1 MLRGEDDVFYQGG
14 CMTPGA
20 RLSAAITIL
29 DRVLAG
35 TPAEQALTNWARASR
50 YAGSGDRFAIRDLV
64 FGAIRCR
71 RSHAALGGAMS
82 GRGLILGGLRD
93 AGIDAAALFTGE
105 GHAPLPLTDAE
116 AEAPPELPELVALD
130 CPDWLA
136 PRLRAALGPDFAA
149 VMAAL
154 RRRAPVFLR
163 VNTARLTRPEA
174 AAALATEEIAAKP
187 HPLADTALEV
197 TENARRIHLCRS
209 YLDGLVEVQDVASQA
224 VVQALPVAPGMR
236 VLDYCAGGGGKTLAL
251 AARCDLR
258 LFAHDADPARMRD
271 LPARAA
277 RAGVQVRLVDSAAA
291 RRQAPYD
298 LVLIDVPCSGSGSW
312 RRAPEAKWAL
322 TEARLD
328 QLCRT
333 QAALLDAAAPLVA
346 PGGRLAYVTCSL
358 LEAENQVQIA
368 TFLARTAGWQ
378 SLSGLRLTPLDGG
391 DGFFLATLGR
401 NI

>member
-1 MLRGEDDVFYQGG
+1 
-14 CMTPGA
+14 MTPAA
-20 RLSAAITIL
+20 RLSAAIAVL

-50 YAGSGDRFAIRDLV
+50 FAGSGDRFTIRDLV

-71 RSHAALGGAMS
+71 RSHAALGGALS

-136 PRLRAALGPDFAA
+136 PGLRAALGPDFAP
-149 VMAAL
+149 VMEAL
-154 RRRAPVFLR
+154 RSRAPVFLR

-174 AAALATEEIAAKP
+174 MAALAAEGIAAKP
-187 HPLADTALEV
+187 HPLAETALEV
-197 TENARRIHLCRS
+197 TQNARRIHLCQS
-209 YLDGLVEVQDVASQA
+209 YLTGLVEVQDVASQA
-224 VVQALPVAPGMR
+224 VVLALPVAPGMR

-258 LFAHDADPARMRD
+258 LFAHDADPHRMRD

-277 RAGVQVRLVDSAAA
+277 RAGVQVRLTDTAAT
-291 RRQAPYD
+291 RRAAPYD

-312 RRAPEAKWAL
+312 RRAPEGKWAL
-322 TEARLD
+322 DADRLAA
-328 QLCRT
+328 LGAT
-333 QAALLDAAAPLVA
+333 QAAILDAVAPLVS
-346 PGGRLAYVTCSL
+346 PGGRMAYVTCSL
-358 LEAENQVQIA
+358 LDAENGAQIA
-368 TFLARTAGWQ
+368 AFLARSGGWQ
-378 SLSGLRLTPLDGG
+378 SLSSRYLTPLDGG
-391 DGFFLATLGR
+391 DGFFVAILGR
-401 NI
+401 NT